1 MNTDEDLI
9 KLARIAGA
17 HDNGV
22 EVRFVVPLYLVRFA
36 ALLRDHMLSEGWR
49 QCAQGQTT
57 TQFCALA
64 EQARLEEREACARV
78 CESRYMGD
86 NNREDMEA
94 RRCSAAIRARGQTSI
109 QDPDDGN
116 PSF

>member
-36 ALLRDHMLSEGWR
+36 ALLRNHMLSEGWR
-49 QCAQGQTT
+49 QCAQGQKT
-57 TQFCALA
+57 TQFCGMV
-64 EQARLEEREACARV
+64 EQARLEEREAWPKLAPVISWLENGCDPQEAAKELRV
-78 CESRYMGD
+78 YE
-86 NNREDMEA
+86 
-94 RRCSAAIRARGQTSI
+94 AAIRARGQQPTE
-109 QDPDDGN
+109 DN